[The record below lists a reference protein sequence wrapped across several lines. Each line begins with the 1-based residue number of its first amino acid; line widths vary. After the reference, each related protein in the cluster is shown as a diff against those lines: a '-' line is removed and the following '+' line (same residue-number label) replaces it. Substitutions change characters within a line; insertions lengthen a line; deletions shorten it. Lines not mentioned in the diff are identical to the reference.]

1 MSKVFPKLEELF
13 IAIINDCY
21 IFFLEHS
28 QKNISEKELIK
39 KKEEQIDVIDAIK
52 ILNSSMVNYQPKNN
66 KFIDIIQFA
75 SNYIYNIYEFFSQEK
90 IYSSE
95 VKYFHEYCLAY
106 IALVGYENIFINI
119 EGDELFSFQFEKH
132 KFFSKL
138 LDDYSVLT
146 EIKKYYENYSNQIK
160 EKFNLGRNLY
170 LNLIIKFD
178 ADSRFYPL
186 LIQEKQD
193 EYLKETKKENKKIG
207 QKQKK

>member
-146 EIKKYYENYSNQIK
+146 EIKNYYENYSNQIK
-160 EKFNLGRNLY
+160 EKFNLDRNLY